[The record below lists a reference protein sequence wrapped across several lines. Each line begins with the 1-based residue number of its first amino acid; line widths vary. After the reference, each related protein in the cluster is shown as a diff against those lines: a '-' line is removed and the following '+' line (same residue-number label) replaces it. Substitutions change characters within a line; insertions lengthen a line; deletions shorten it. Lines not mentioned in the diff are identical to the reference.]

1 MELNFSSDEKGVA
14 AKRSDL
20 VAKLEQRKEERLAAK
35 ATRRAGVESLEAAA
49 GGTTN
54 VARSSDEFWALFNA
68 GTRRAWGAPC
78 AALGCCCPRDRP
90 TATSHPRLSPHTPP
104 AQSYARTWTALL
116 QLPVRRA
123 RRP

>member
-1 MELNFSSDEKGVA
+1 MAGPDSAPIQGLEGGKNRPCVRHHLAHLLHKMELNFSADEKGVA

-68 GTRRAWGAPC
+68 GTKRA
-78 AALGCCCPRDRP
+78 
-90 TATSHPRLSPHTPP
+90 
-104 AQSYARTWTALL
+104 
-116 QLPVRRA
+116 
-123 RRP
+123 

>member
-1 MELNFSSDEKGVA
+1 MELNFSADEKGVA

-68 GTRRAWGAPC
+68 GTKRA
-78 AALGCCCPRDRP
+78 
-90 TATSHPRLSPHTPP
+90 
-104 AQSYARTWTALL
+104 
-116 QLPVRRA
+116 
-123 RRP
+123 